1 MGGDPS
7 VVPDPQ
13 ARSTFENSK
22 LDWVEV
28 AHGEHARLLDT
39 YRTLIRLR
47 RSLPDLTDPR
57 LARTRCEFDE
67 DAGWFVVHRGETTVV
82 VNFAP
87 DAQTLPASG
96 ALRFSTDT
104 AARLGSAT
112 ITLPGHSA
120 AILA

>member
-1 MGGDPS
+1 M
-7 VVPDPQ
+7 PDPQ
-13 ARSTFENSK
+13 AHSTFENSK

-28 AHGEHARLLDT
+28 AYGEHARLLDT
-39 YRTLIRLR
+39 YRTLILLR
-47 RSLPDLTDPR
+47 RSHPDLTDPR
-57 LARTRCEFDE
+57 LTRTRCEFDE

-96 ALRFSTDT
+96 ALRFATDA